1 MPQSLLP
8 TRSLAWCA
16 AVALVL
22 GWPFADTAAR
32 AQAPSGG
39 TLAPWLDRVAG
50 EGNKVIL
57 AAYTGYC
64 AYQLAHTEYRYRHGQ
79 ISQDERI
86 AAHFRRCSGY
96 TLSVTGGWVGALGGT
111 AVGAPFGPLGM
122 VCGGV
127 AGGVVGAV
135 AGERLGFRAA
145 VPLRCAVRRGL
156 DALGQPAARAGAGW
170 VRARSFLSDRV
181 HLKTTRRA
189 IHELKDKAR
198 AVPLPGREGWHLLK
212 KG

>member
-1 MPQSLLP
+1 MN
-8 TRSLAWCA
+8 
-16 AVALVL
+16 
-22 GWPFADTAAR
+22 TAAH
-32 AQAPSGG
+32 AEAPPAGNV
-39 TLAPWLDRVAG
+39 APWLDRVAT

-64 AYQLAHTEYRYRHGQ
+64 AYQLAHTEYQYRHGQ

-96 TLSVTGGWVGALGGT
+96 TLSMTGGWAGALGGT
-111 AVGAPFGPLGM
+111 AIGAPFGPLGM

-127 AGGVVGAV
+127 AGGIVGAV

-145 VPLRCAVRRGL
+145 VPLRAAVRRGFE
-156 DALGQPAARAGAGW
+156 ALGQIAARVFAGLS
-170 VRARSFLSDRV
+170 RARSFLNDRV

-189 IHELKDKAR
+189 LHELKDKAR
-198 AVPLPGREGWHLLK
+198 TLPLPGREGWHSLRK
-212 KG
+212 R